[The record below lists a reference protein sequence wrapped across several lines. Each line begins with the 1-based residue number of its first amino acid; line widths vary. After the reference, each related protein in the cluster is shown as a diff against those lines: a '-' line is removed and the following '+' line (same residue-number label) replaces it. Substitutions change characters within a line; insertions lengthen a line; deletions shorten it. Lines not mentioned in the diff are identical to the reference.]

1 MHGIGAIFVAIVIGL
16 SSCVHRWFL
25 AYGADLAPKRTKM
38 PMLILPKHSRASS
51 ANSKPYDTMRASVN
65 ELDNVARSSAV
76 ISLSSVAVRF
86 ESGLLAL
93 QGTSLS
99 VAEGEFVTLLGP
111 SGCGKSTVL
120 KLVAGLAAPTEGAV
134 ASPAQQDQTGRSTA
148 YVFQEPTLL
157 PWATVFDNV
166 WLPLRLQGRSR
177 HDAQA
182 VIARVLEQVGLG
194 EFAQSYPAQ
203 LSGGMK
209 MRVSIA
215 RALVSQPQV
224 LLMDEPFAAL
234 DDITR
239 QRLNVDLL
247 TWWHGQ
253 SMAALFV
260 THNVAEAVFLSQRV
274 LVMGA
279 RPGKVIAEVIVDQ
292 PYPRDT
298 AFRQTQAFL
307 RHCQTL
313 SAALD
318 EASTVRMTSP

>member
-1 MHGIGAIFVAIVIGL
+1 MITLNHVT
-16 SSCVHRWFL
+16 
-25 AYGADLAPKRTKM
+25 KRF
-38 PMLILPKHSRASS
+38 
-51 ANSKPYDTMRASVN
+51 D
-65 ELDNVARSSAV
+65 
-76 ISLSSVAVRF
+76 
-86 ESGLLAL
+86 SGLLAL
-93 QGTSLS
+93 GGVSLS
-99 VAEGEFVTLLGP
+99 VAQDEFVTILGP

-120 KLVAGLAAPTEGAV
+120 KLVAGLVTPTEGTV

-157 PWATVFDNV
+157 PWATVFENV
-166 WLPLRLQGRSR
+166 WLPLRLQGQPRLG
-177 HDAQA
+177 AQS
-182 VIARVLEQVGLG
+182 VITRVLEQVGLG
-194 EFAQSYPAQ
+194 EFHQSYPAQ

-239 QRLNVDLL
+239 QRLNIDLL

-253 SMAALFV
+253 SMSAMFV

-279 RPGKVIAEVIVDQ
+279 RPGKVVTEVRVDQ
-292 PYPRDT
+292 PYPRD
-298 AFRQTQAFL
+298 ASFRQTHAFIH
-307 RHCQTL
+307 HCQTL

-318 EASTVRMTSP
+318 DASSVETTLR

>member
-1 MHGIGAIFVAIVIGL
+1 VITL
-16 SSCVHRWFL
+16 NHVT
-25 AYGADLAPKRTKM
+25 KRF
-38 PMLILPKHSRASS
+38 
-51 ANSKPYDTMRASVN
+51 D
-65 ELDNVARSSAV
+65 
-76 ISLSSVAVRF
+76 
-86 ESGLLAL
+86 SGLLAL
-93 QGTSLS
+93 GGVSMH
-99 VAEGEFVTLLGP
+99 VARGEFVTLLGP

-120 KLVAGLAAPTEGAV
+120 KLVAGLATPTEGTV
-134 ASPAQQDQTGRSTA
+134 TSPAQQDQTGRSTA

-157 PWATVFDNV
+157 PWATVFENV
-166 WLPLRLQGRSR
+166 WLPLRLQGQSR
-177 HDAQA
+177 LDAQS
-182 VIARVLEQVGLG
+182 VMTRVLEQVGLG
-194 EFAQSYPAQ
+194 EFHQSYPSQ

-215 RALVSQPQV
+215 RALVSHPEA

-253 SMAALFV
+253 SMAVMFV

-274 LVMGA
+274 IVMGA
-279 RPGKVIAEVIVDQ
+279 RPGKVVAEVNVDQ
-292 PYPRDT
+292 PYPRD
-298 AFRQTQAFL
+298 ARFRQTHAFI

-318 EASTVRMTSP
+318 DASAVGMTPR

>member
-1 MHGIGAIFVAIVIGL
+1 MITLNQVT
-16 SSCVHRWFL
+16 
-25 AYGADLAPKRTKM
+25 KRF
-38 PMLILPKHSRASS
+38 
-51 ANSKPYDTMRASVN
+51 D
-65 ELDNVARSSAV
+65 
-76 ISLSSVAVRF
+76 
-86 ESGLLAL
+86 SGLLAL
-93 QGTSLS
+93 GGVSMH
-99 VAEGEFVTLLGP
+99 VARGEFVTLLGP

-120 KLVAGLAAPTEGAV
+120 KLVAGLATATEGAV

-157 PWATVFDNV
+157 PWATVFENV
-166 WLPLRLQGRSR
+166 WLPLRLQGHSR
-177 HDAQA
+177 LGAQS
-182 VIARVLEQVGLG
+182 VITQVLEQVGLG
-194 EFAQSYPAQ
+194 DFHQSYPGQ

-247 TWWHGQ
+247 TWWHGR
-253 SMAALFV
+253 SMAAMFV

-279 RPGKVIAEVIVDQ
+279 RPGKVVAEVQVDQ
-292 PYPRDT
+292 PYPRD
-298 AFRQTQAFL
+298 ASFRQTQAFIQS
-307 RHCQTL
+307 CQTL

-318 EASTVRMTSP
+318 MEPNASMRAIA

>member
-1 MHGIGAIFVAIVIGL
+1 MTPRV
-16 SSCVHRWFL
+16 
-25 AYGADLAPKRTKM
+25 
-38 PMLILPKHSRASS
+38 SS
-51 ANSKPYDTMRASVN
+51 AIEPDDIASHLAMI
-65 ELDNVARSSAV
+65 ELNQVTK
-76 ISLSSVAVRF
+76 RF
-86 ESGLLAL
+86 DSGLLAL
-93 QGTSLS
+93 GGVSLC
-99 VAEGEFVTLLGP
+99 VARGEFVTLLGP

-120 KLVAGLAAPTEGAV
+120 KLVAGLVVPTEGTV
-134 ASPAQQDQTGRSTA
+134 VSPAQTDQTGRSTA

-166 WLPLRLQGRSR
+166 WLPLRLQGQSR
-177 HDAQA
+177 LGAQA

-194 EFAQSYPAQ
+194 EFQQSYPAQ

-253 SMAALFV
+253 SMSAIFV
-260 THNVAEAVFLSQRV
+260 THNVAEAVFLSKRV

-279 RPGKVIAEVIVDQ
+279 RPGKVVAEVHIEQ
-292 PYPRDT
+292 PYPRDVS
-298 AFRQTQAFL
+298 FRQTPTFIH
-307 RHCQTL
+307 HCQTL
-313 SAALD
+313 TKALD
-318 EASTVRMTSP
+318 EASSVGMQPR

>member
-1 MHGIGAIFVAIVIGL
+1 VITL
-16 SSCVHRWFL
+16 NHVT
-25 AYGADLAPKRTKM
+25 KRF
-38 PMLILPKHSRASS
+38 
-51 ANSKPYDTMRASVN
+51 D
-65 ELDNVARSSAV
+65 
-76 ISLSSVAVRF
+76 
-86 ESGLLAL
+86 SGLLAL
-93 QGTSLS
+93 GGVSMH
-99 VAEGEFVTLLGP
+99 VARGEFVTLLGP

-120 KLVAGLAAPTEGAV
+120 KLVAGLATATEGAV
-134 ASPAQQDQTGRSTA
+134 TSPAQTDQTGRSTA

-157 PWATVFDNV
+157 PWATVLENV
-166 WLPLRLQGRSR
+166 WLPLRLQGQSR
-177 HDAQA
+177 LGAQS
-182 VIARVLEQVGLG
+182 VISRVLEQVGLG
-194 EFAQSYPAQ
+194 EFHQSYPAQ

-253 SMAALFV
+253 SMSAMFV
-260 THNVAEAVFLSQRV
+260 THNVAEAVFLSQRI

-279 RPGKVIAEVIVDQ
+279 RPGKVVAEVHVDQ
-292 PYPRDT
+292 PYPRD
-298 AFRQTQAFL
+298 ASFRQTPTFIH
-307 RHCQTL
+307 HCQTL

-318 EASTVRMTSP
+318 QASSVGVTPR

>member
-1 MHGIGAIFVAIVIGL
+1 MTPRVSSVI
-16 SSCVHRWFL
+16 
-25 AYGADLAPKRTKM
+25 
-38 PMLILPKHSRASS
+38 
-51 ANSKPYDTMRASVN
+51 
-65 ELDNVARSSAV
+65 ELDEVARHRAMIELNQV
-76 ISLSSVAVRF
+76 TKRF
-86 ESGLLAL
+86 DSGLLAL
-93 QGTSLS
+93 RGVSMH
-99 VAEGEFVTLLGP
+99 VARGEFVTLLGP

-120 KLVAGLAAPTEGAV
+120 KLVAGLVVPTEGTV
-134 ASPAQQDQTGRSTA
+134 VSPAQTDQTGRSTA

-166 WLPLRLQGRSR
+166 WLPLRLQGQSR
-177 HDAQA
+177 PEAQA

-194 EFAQSYPAQ
+194 EFQQSYPAQ

-215 RALVSQPQV
+215 RALVSQPKV

-247 TWWHGQ
+247 TWWYGQ
-253 SMAALFV
+253 SMSAMFV

-279 RPGKVIAEVIVDQ
+279 RPGKVVAEVQIEQ
-292 PYPRDT
+292 PYPRDVS
-298 AFRQTQAFL
+298 FRQAPAFIH
-307 RHCQTL
+307 HCQTL
-313 SAALD
+313 TKALD
-318 EASTVRMTSP
+318 EASSVGRQPR

>member
-1 MHGIGAIFVAIVIGL
+1 MIKINDVTKRPAVIKINDVTEPCSLIGRDDVVKAAPALKVADETKRLSVIQL
-16 SSCVHRWFL
+16 
-25 AYGADLAPKRTKM
+25 
-38 PMLILPKHSRASS
+38 
-51 ANSKPYDTMRASVN
+51 N
-65 ELDNVARSSAV
+65 NVAK
-76 ISLSSVAVRF
+76 RF
-86 ESGLLAL
+86 DSGLLAL
-93 QGTSLS
+93 QGVSLE
-99 VAEGEFVTLLGP
+99 VARTEFVTLLGP

-120 KLVAGLAAPTEGAV
+120 KLVAGLTAPSEGTV
-134 ASPAQQDQTGRSTA
+134 ISPAQDDQTGRSTA
-148 YVFQEPTLL
+148 FVFQEPTLL

-166 WLPLRLQGRSR
+166 WLPLRLQGQSR
-177 HDAQA
+177 LEAQL
-182 VIARVLEQVGLG
+182 VIARVLEQVGLN
-194 EFAQSYPAQ
+194 EFHQSYPAQ

-253 SMAALFV
+253 SMAAVFV

-279 RPGKVIAEVIVDQ
+279 RPGKVIAEVCIEQ
-292 PYPRDT
+292 PYPRD
-298 AFRQTQAFL
+298 ARFRQTQAFL
-307 RHCQTL
+307 HHCQML
-313 SAALD
+313 GAAL
-318 EASTVRMTSP
+318 EGASTTVAKLS

>member
-1 MHGIGAIFVAIVIGL
+1 M
-16 SSCVHRWFL
+16 S
-25 AYGADLAPKRTKM
+25 KRSGH
-38 PMLILPKHSRASS
+38 MLILLQHSCASPS
-51 ANSKPYDTMRASVN
+51 NSKPYDAECASVN
-65 ELDNVARSSAV
+65 ELDNVARHRAV
-76 ISLSSVAVRF
+76 IELSGVAMRF

-93 QGTSLS
+93 RDTSLS
-99 VAEGEFVTLLGP
+99 VAQSEFVTLLGP

-120 KLVAGLAAPTEGAV
+120 KLVAGLAIPTEGTV
-134 ASPAQQDQTGRSTA
+134 VSPAQNDQTGRSTA

-166 WLPLRLQGRSR
+166 WLPLRLHGRSR
-177 HDAQA
+177 LDAEA

-239 QRLNVDLL
+239 QRLNVDLQ

-279 RPGKVIAEVIVDQ
+279 RPGKVVAEVHIDQ
-292 PYPRDT
+292 PYPRS
-298 AFRQTQAFL
+298 ASFRQTPAFIQ
-307 RHCQTL
+307 HCQSL
-313 SAALD
+313 SEALD
-318 EASTVRMTSP
+318 EASPVRMTPP

>member
-1 MHGIGAIFVAIVIGL
+1 MTRRVSSVI
-16 SSCVHRWFL
+16 
-25 AYGADLAPKRTKM
+25 
-38 PMLILPKHSRASS
+38 
-51 ANSKPYDTMRASVN
+51 
-65 ELDNVARSSAV
+65 ELDDVARHLALIELNQV
-76 ISLSSVAVRF
+76 TKRF
-86 ESGLLAL
+86 DSGLLAL
-93 QGTSLS
+93 AGVTMQ
-99 VAEGEFVTLLGP
+99 VARGEFVTLLGP

-120 KLVAGLAAPTEGAV
+120 KLVAGLVMPTEGTV
-134 ASPAQQDQTGRSTA
+134 VSPARTDQTGRSTA

-157 PWATVFDNV
+157 PWATVFENV
-166 WLPLRLQGRSR
+166 WLPLRLQGQSR
-177 HDAQA
+177 LDAQS
-182 VIARVLEQVGLG
+182 VISRVLEQVGLG
-194 EFAQSYPAQ
+194 EFHQSYPAQ

-253 SMAALFV
+253 SMSAMFV

-279 RPGKVIAEVIVDQ
+279 RPGKIVAEVHVDQ
-292 PYPRDT
+292 PYPRD
-298 AFRQTQAFL
+298 ASFRQTHTFIH
-307 RHCQTL
+307 HCQTL

-318 EASTVRMTSP
+318 DASAVGMTAR

>member
-1 MHGIGAIFVAIVIGL
+1 MPAAVSSVI
-16 SSCVHRWFL
+16 
-25 AYGADLAPKRTKM
+25 K
-38 PMLILPKHSRASS
+38 I
-51 ANSKPYDTMRASVN
+51 N
-65 ELDNVARSSAV
+65 NVAK
-76 ISLSSVAVRF
+76 RF

-93 QGTSLS
+93 KGVSLD
-99 VAEGEFVTLLGP
+99 VAPAEFVTLLGP

-120 KLVAGLAAPTEGAV
+120 KLVAGLTAPSEGTV
-134 ASPAQQDQTGRSTA
+134 ISPAQDDQTGRSTA

-157 PWATVFDNV
+157 PWATVFENV
-166 WLPLRLQGRSR
+166 WLPLRLQGQSR
-177 HDAQA
+177 LGAQS
-182 VIARVLEQVGLG
+182 VIRRVLEQVGLD
-194 EFAQSYPAQ
+194 EFHQSYPAQ

-253 SMAALFV
+253 SMSAMFV

-279 RPGKVIAEVIVDQ
+279 RPGKVIAEVQVDQ
-292 PYPRDT
+292 PYPRD
-298 AFRQTQAFL
+298 ASFRQTHAFI

-318 EASTVRMTSP
+318 DASAVGMTPR

>member
-1 MHGIGAIFVAIVIGL
+1 MTPRVSSVIEL
-16 SSCVHRWFL
+16 DDIAS
-25 AYGADLAPKRTKM
+25 DLAMIELNQVTKRF
-38 PMLILPKHSRASS
+38 
-51 ANSKPYDTMRASVN
+51 D
-65 ELDNVARSSAV
+65 
-76 ISLSSVAVRF
+76 
-86 ESGLLAL
+86 SGLLAL
-93 QGTSLS
+93 GGVSMC
-99 VAEGEFVTLLGP
+99 VARGEFVTLLGP

-120 KLVAGLAAPTEGAV
+120 KLVAGLATPSEGAV
-134 ASPAQQDQTGRSTA
+134 TSPAQTDQTGRSTA

-157 PWATVFDNV
+157 PWANVFDNV
-166 WLPLRLQGRSR
+166 WLPLRLQGQSR
-177 HDAQA
+177 PEAQA

-194 EFAQSYPAQ
+194 EFQQSYPAQ

-247 TWWHGQ
+247 TWWYGQ
-253 SMAALFV
+253 SMSAMFV

-279 RPGKVIAEVIVDQ
+279 RPGKVVAEVHIEQ
-292 PYPRDT
+292 PYPRDVS
-298 AFRQTQAFL
+298 FRQTPTFIH
-307 RHCQTL
+307 HCQALTK
-313 SAALD
+313 ALD
-318 EASTVRMTSP
+318 EASSVGMPPR

>member
-1 MHGIGAIFVAIVIGL
+1 MIELNQVT
-16 SSCVHRWFL
+16 
-25 AYGADLAPKRTKM
+25 KRF
-38 PMLILPKHSRASS
+38 
-51 ANSKPYDTMRASVN
+51 D
-65 ELDNVARSSAV
+65 
-76 ISLSSVAVRF
+76 
-86 ESGLLAL
+86 SGLLAL
-93 QGTSLS
+93 GGVSMH
-99 VAEGEFVTLLGP
+99 VARGEFVTLLGP

-120 KLVAGLAAPTEGAV
+120 KLVAGLATPSEGTV
-134 ASPAQQDQTGRSTA
+134 TSPAQTDQTGRSTA

-157 PWATVFDNV
+157 PWANVFDNV
-166 WLPLRLQGRSR
+166 WLPLRLQGQSR
-177 HDAQA
+177 PDAQA

-194 EFAQSYPAQ
+194 EFQQSYPAQ

-253 SMAALFV
+253 SMSAMFV

-279 RPGKVIAEVIVDQ
+279 RPGTVVAEVQIEQ
-292 PYPRDT
+292 PYPRDVSCRQAA
-298 AFRQTQAFL
+298 AFIH
-307 RHCQTL
+307 HCQTL
-313 SAALD
+313 TKALD
-318 EASTVRMTSP
+318 EASSVGMQPR

>member
-1 MHGIGAIFVAIVIGL
+1 MVNTSIVTVAEPLIAL
-16 SSCVHRWFL
+16 YQL
-25 AYGADLAPKRTKM
+25 AK
-38 PMLILPKHSRASS
+38 
-51 ANSKPYDTMRASVN
+51 
-65 ELDNVARSSAV
+65 
-76 ISLSSVAVRF
+76 RF
-86 ESGLLAL
+86 ETGLLAL
-93 QGTSLS
+93 QELSLTI
-99 VAEGEFVTLLGP
+99 APGEFVTLLGP

-120 KLVAGLAAPTEGAV
+120 KLVAGLTEPTEGTV
-134 ASPAQQDQTGRSTA
+134 SSPAQTDPTGRSTA

-157 PWATVFDNV
+157 PWATVYENV
-166 WLPLRLQGRSR
+166 WLPLRLQGQSR
-177 HDAQA
+177 LGAQP
-182 VIARVLEQVGLG
+182 VINRVLEQVGLG
-194 EFAQSYPAQ
+194 EFHQSYPAQ

-253 SMAALFV
+253 SMSAMFV

-279 RPGKVIAEVIVDQ
+279 RPGKVVAEVHIEQ
-292 PYPRDT
+292 PYPRDGS
-298 AFRQTQAFL
+298 FRQTQVFIH
-307 RHCQTL
+307 HCQTL

-318 EASTVRMTSP
+318 EASGVGMKPR

>member
-1 MHGIGAIFVAIVIGL
+1 MIELSRVA
-16 SSCVHRWFL
+16 
-25 AYGADLAPKRTKM
+25 M
-38 PMLILPKHSRASS
+38 
-51 ANSKPYDTMRASVN
+51 
-65 ELDNVARSSAV
+65 
-76 ISLSSVAVRF
+76 RF

-93 QGTSLS
+93 RGASLS
-99 VAEGEFVTLLGP
+99 LAQGEFVTLLGP

-120 KLVAGLAAPTEGAV
+120 KLVAGLAIPTEGTV
-134 ASPAQQDQTGRSTA
+134 VSPAQNDQTGGSTA

-177 HDAQA
+177 LDAEA

-279 RPGKVIAEVIVDQ
+279 RPGKVVAEVRIDQ
-292 PYPRDT
+292 PYPRD
-298 AFRQTQAFL
+298 ASFRQAPAFIQ
-307 RHCQTL
+307 HCQML
-313 SAALD
+313 SGALD
-318 EASTVRMTSP
+318 EASTVSMTSP

>member
-1 MHGIGAIFVAIVIGL
+1 MTRRVSTVI
-16 SSCVHRWFL
+16 
-25 AYGADLAPKRTKM
+25 
-38 PMLILPKHSRASS
+38 
-51 ANSKPYDTMRASVN
+51 
-65 ELDNVARSSAV
+65 ELDDVARHLAMIELNQV
-76 ISLSSVAVRF
+76 TKRF
-86 ESGLLAL
+86 DSGLLAL
-93 QGTSLS
+93 GGVSMH
-99 VAEGEFVTLLGP
+99 VARDEFVTLLGP

-120 KLVAGLAAPTEGAV
+120 KLVAGLVVPTEGAV
-134 ASPAQQDQTGRSTA
+134 VSPAQTDQTGRSTA

-166 WLPLRLQGRSR
+166 WLPLRLQGQSRST
-177 HDAQA
+177 ALP
-182 VIARVLEQVGLG
+182 VITRVLEQVGLA
-194 EFAQSYPAQ
+194 EFHQSDPSQ

-239 QRLNVDLL
+239 QRLNADLL

-253 SMAALFV
+253 KMAALFV

-279 RPGKVIAEVIVDQ
+279 RPGKVVAEIRIDQ
-292 PYPRDT
+292 PYPRD
-298 AFRQTQAFL
+298 ASFRQTEAFL
-307 RHCQTL
+307 HHCQML
-313 SAALD
+313 GAAL
-318 EASTVRMTSP
+318 EAANSAMLKP